1 MHTIYLLKKVRKF
14 HWFFTKSIS
23 AIYLK
28 GLSPTKDAV
37 THSTVAFPDPVVHHT
52 WVSVYRGSSGY
63 TLIAISQG
71 KTNVTQMW
79 RESET
84 QLLESWSLKC
94 QLSTLHTIYLL
105 KKVRK
110 FHWFFTK
117 SISAIYLKGLSP
129 TKDAVTHSTVA
140 FPDPVVHHT
149 WVSVYRGSSGYTL
162 IAISQGKTNVT
173 QMWRESETQ
182 LLESWSL
189 ILEN

>member
-14 HWFFTKSIS
+14 HWFYTKSIS

-63 TLIAISQG
+63 TRIAIAQG

-84 QLLESWSLKC
+84 QLLVSCLISLVLMLSCRRLSAYLFHSILDVKEISKVGVAC
-94 QLSTLHTIYLL
+94 SDTTENCCLKHRRPKLQLQDDHLA
-105 KKVRK
+105 K
-110 FHWFFTK
+110 
-117 SISAIYLKGLSP
+117 
-129 TKDAVTHSTVA
+129 
-140 FPDPVVHHT
+140 
-149 WVSVYRGSSGYTL
+149 
-162 IAISQGKTNVT
+162 
-173 QMWRESETQ
+173 
-182 LLESWSL
+182 
-189 ILEN
+189 

>member
-14 HWFFTKSIS
+14 HWFYTKSIS

-63 TLIAISQG
+63 TRIAIAQG
-71 KTNVTQMW
+71 KTNVM
-79 RESET
+79 
-84 QLLESWSLKC
+84 
-94 QLSTLHTIYLL
+94 
-105 KKVRK
+105 
-110 FHWFFTK
+110 
-117 SISAIYLKGLSP
+117 
-129 TKDAVTHSTVA
+129 
-140 FPDPVVHHT
+140 
-149 WVSVYRGSSGYTL
+149 
-162 IAISQGKTNVT
+162 